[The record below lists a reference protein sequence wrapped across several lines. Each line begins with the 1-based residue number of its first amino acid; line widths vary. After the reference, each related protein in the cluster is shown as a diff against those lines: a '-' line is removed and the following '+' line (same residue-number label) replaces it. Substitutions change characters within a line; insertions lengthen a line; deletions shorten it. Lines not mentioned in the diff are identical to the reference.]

1 MENDPLCAAGMGRW
15 QREALTEGLVTLPLH
30 HPGSSP
36 GRSPSPLLRNREDLQ
51 DQAFSFQPD
60 ASMR

>member
-15 QREALTEGLVTLPLH
+15 QRAALTEGLVTRPLH
-30 HPGSSP
+30 HSLRE
-36 GRSPSPLLRNREDLQ
+36 RSPSPLLRNREDLQ

-60 ASMR
+60 ASRR

>member
-30 HPGSSP
+30 HHSLRE
-36 GRSPSPLLRNREDLQ
+36 RSPSPLLRNREDLQ